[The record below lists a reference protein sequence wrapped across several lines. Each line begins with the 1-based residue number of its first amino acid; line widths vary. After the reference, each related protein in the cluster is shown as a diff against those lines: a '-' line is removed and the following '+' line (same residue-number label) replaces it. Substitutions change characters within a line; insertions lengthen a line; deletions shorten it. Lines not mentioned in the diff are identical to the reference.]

1 MISLFYTD
9 SVTVR
14 TKNGE
19 GSMGPI
25 YGATE
30 TVPGIQVDETQRL
43 VRAADGREVMSSTT
57 IRGPLPLA
65 GKFVVGSLVTLDSGD
80 VVTVV
85 SWSRMRSAQVLDPVA
100 HFEAACQ

>member
-1 MISLFYTD
+1 MIGMFMVHT
-9 SVTVR
+9 VTVR
-14 TKNGE
+14 TYSGE

-25 YGATE
+25 YGAIE

-65 GKFVVGSLVTLDSGD
+65 GKFVVGSLVTLIRA
-80 VVTVV
+80 T
-85 SWSRMRSAQVLDPVA
+85 W
-100 HFEAACQ
+100 